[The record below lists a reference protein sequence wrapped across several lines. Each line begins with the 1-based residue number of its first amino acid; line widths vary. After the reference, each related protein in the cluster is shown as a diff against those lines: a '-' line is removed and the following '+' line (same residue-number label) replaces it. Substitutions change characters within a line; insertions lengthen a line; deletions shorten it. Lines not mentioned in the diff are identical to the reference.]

1 MSQNT
6 YLYEQ
11 LAAERYKD
19 IQREMAHRRVLAD
32 LPPRQHT
39 IIGRH
44 VISRFGALLVVLGTR
59 LERVEPRRGH
69 VARSIDVG
77 I

>member
-11 LAAERYKD
+11 LAAERYQD
-19 IQREMAHRRVLAD
+19 MQREMAHLRALAD
-32 LPPRQHT
+32 LPPRPHT
-39 IIGRH
+39 IGRH

-59 LERVEPRRGH
+59 LERVEPRRGQ
-69 VARSIDVG
+69 VARSIDVSV
-77 I
+77 

>member
-11 LAAERYKD
+11 LAAQRYQD
-19 IQREMAHRRVLAD
+19 MQREMAHRRVLAD

-39 IIGRH
+39 LGRH
-44 VISRFGALLVVLGTR
+44 VISRFGALLVALGTR
-59 LERVEPRRGH
+59 LERVEPRRGQ
-69 VARSIDVG
+69 VARSMDIS

>member
-11 LAAERYKD
+11 LALERHQD
-19 IQREMAHRRVLAD
+19 MQREIAQRRALAD
-32 LPPRQHT
+32 LPPRPHT
-39 IIGRH
+39 RGRH
-44 VISRFGALLVVLGTR
+44 VISRFGALLVALGTR
-59 LERVEPRRGH
+59 LERVEPGRRQ

-77 I
+77 V

>member
-11 LAAERYKD
+11 LAAQRHQD
-19 IQREMAHRRVLAD
+19 MQREMAHRRVLAD

-39 IIGRH
+39 IGRH

-59 LERVEPRRGH
+59 LERVDPRRGQ

>member
-11 LAAERYKD
+11 LAAQRHQD
-19 IQREMAHRRVLAD
+19 LQREMAHRRVLAD
-32 LPPRQHT
+32 LPPRQRN
-39 IIGRH
+39 IGRH
-44 VISRFGALLVVLGTR
+44 VISRFGALLVALGTR
-59 LERVEPRRGH
+59 LERIEPRRGQ

>member
-11 LAAERYKD
+11 LAAERHKD
-19 IQREMAHRRVLAD
+19 IQREMAHRQVLAD
-32 LPPRQHT
+32 LPPRQYT
-39 IIGRH
+39 IGRH

>member
-11 LAAERYKD
+11 LAAERHQD
-19 IQREMAHRRVLAD
+19 IQREIARGRMLAD
-32 LPPRQHT
+32 LPPRQYT
-39 IIGRH
+39 IGRH

-59 LERVEPRRGH
+59 LEQVEPHRRQ
-69 VARSIDVG
+69 VASSIDVHV
-77 I
+77 

>member
-11 LAAERYKD
+11 LAAERHQD
-19 IQREMAHRRVLAD
+19 MQREMAHRRVLAD
-32 LPPRQHT
+32 LPPRQHN
-39 IIGRH
+39 IGRH
-44 VISRFGALLVVLGTR
+44 VISRFGALLVALGTR
-59 LERVEPRRGH
+59 LERVEPGRGQ

>member
-11 LAAERYKD
+11 LAVERHRD
-19 IQREMAHRRVLAD
+19 IQREIARGRMLAGV
-32 LPPRQHT
+32 PPRQYNV
-39 IIGRH
+39 GRH

-59 LERVEPRRGH
+59 LERVEPHGGQ
-69 VARSIDVG
+69 VAQSIDGRV
-77 I
+77 

>member
-11 LAAERYKD
+11 LAAQRHQD
-19 IQREMAHRRVLAD
+19 MQREMAHQRVLAD

-39 IIGRH
+39 RGRH
-44 VISRFGALLVVLGTR
+44 VISRFGALLVALGTR
-59 LERVEPRRGH
+59 LERVEPRRGQ
-69 VARSIDVG
+69 VARSMDIGV
-77 I
+77 

>member
-19 IQREMAHRRVLAD
+19 IQREMAHRHLLAD

-39 IIGRH
+39 IGRH

-59 LERVEPRRGH
+59 LERVEPRRGQM
-69 VARSIDVG
+69 ARSMDIG

>member
-11 LAAERYKD
+11 LAAERHRD
-19 IQREMAHRRVLAD
+19 IQREIAHGRMLAD
-32 LPPRQHT
+32 LPPRQYN
-39 IIGRH
+39 IGRH

-59 LERVEPRRGH
+59 LERVEPHPRQI
-69 VARSIDVG
+69 AQSMDVH